1 MYLPGTNWGKPI
13 YNDFQKIINNVSIY
27 SWNINGTNATI
38 KKGKLQ
44 EFFKDADPDIV
55 CFNEIKTDP

>member
-1 MYLPGTNWGKPI
+1 M
-13 YNDFQKIINNVSIY
+13 FNNISIY